1 METGGPSRGPG
12 ALSAADLDSSTD
24 SEGEERVRRREERE
38 EREEEETRAVASSP
52 DGRYLKFCVELGR
65 GSFKTVSR
73 GLDTVTTME
82 VAWCELQDCG
92 ELGTSYW
99 DQADQIR
106 MV

>member
-1 METGGPSRGPG
+1 METGGPSRGPSRGPG
-12 ALSAADLDSSTD
+12 ALSLDSSTD
-24 SEGEERVRRREERE
+24 SEGEERVRRRE

-82 VAWCELQDCG
+82 VAWCELQVGVC
-92 ELGTSYW
+92 EC
-99 DQADQIR
+99 
-106 MV
+106 VCV